1 MNFLLYDYF
10 YIVIFMKIL
19 FIGSRLFDDVA
30 YHANEVGIESILTES
45 NENAPHLDLA
55 TKYYIVPRGFDE
67 PMRVAIEED
76 VDGIIPLIG
85 IDPPLID
92 VARMKEKIEAEHNI
106 PVVFSNVNAVSIA
119 SDKIKTKEFFKSIGL
134 DVPNAKVL
142 NKSDFNDEDSFIRAL
157 GFNFPI
163 VLKQGEGQGGKD
175 ICITDNY
182 ADVEEYF
189 SNFESALI
197 EEFIEG
203 CEVSIEVICWNNTYV
218 PLVPVYKGDTNLEGI
233 HPIARLRTGPCEFE
247 NYDNEDIRNIAKKIA
262 IGLKC
267 EGTFD
272 IDLIYSPKN
281 NKVYAIEVNTRPSG
295 TRYLSYACT
304 GFSPL
309 NLLIDLIT
317 GDCDINKLESKLQH
331 KYALEIPVG
340 DYEGPKPQEPLK
352 EYINSN
358 YIVHGPKGYQRI
370 TISANSKEE
379 TYKIAKEL
387 TGNDYNI

>member
-1 MNFLLYDYF
+1 MK
-10 YIVIFMKIL
+10 KIL

-30 YHANEVGIESILTES
+30 YHAKEVGIESILTES
-45 NENAPHLDLA
+45 NENAPNLDLA
-55 TKYYIVPRGFDE
+55 SKYYIVPRGFDE
-67 PMRVAIEED
+67 PMRIAIEED

-92 VARMKEKIEAEHNI
+92 VARMKEKIEKEHDI
-106 PVVFSNVNAVSIA
+106 PVIFSNVNAVSIA

-142 NKSDFNDEDSFIRAL
+142 NKSDFSDEKTFIDKL

-175 ICITDNY
+175 ICITNKY
-182 ADVEEYF
+182 EDVEDYF
-189 SNFESALI
+189 SKFDSALI

-203 CEVSIEVICWNNTYV
+203 SEVSIEVICWNDTYV

-233 HPIARLRTGPCEFE
+233 HPISRLRTGPCEFE
-247 NYDNEDIRNIAKKIA
+247 NYDNEDIRKIAKKIA

-272 IDLIYSPKN
+272 IDLIYSPKH

-304 GFSPL
+304 GLSPL
-309 NLLIDLIT
+309 NLLIDLAT
-317 GDCDINKLESKLQH
+317 GDCDINELESKIKH
-331 KYALEIPVG
+331 NYALEIPIG
-340 DYEGPKPQEPLK
+340 NYEGPNPVEPLK

-358 YIVHGPKGYQRI
+358 FIVHGPEGYQRI
-370 TISANSKEE
+370 TITADSKEE
-379 TYKIAKEL
+379 TYKIAKDL
-387 TGNDYNI
+387 TGNDYF